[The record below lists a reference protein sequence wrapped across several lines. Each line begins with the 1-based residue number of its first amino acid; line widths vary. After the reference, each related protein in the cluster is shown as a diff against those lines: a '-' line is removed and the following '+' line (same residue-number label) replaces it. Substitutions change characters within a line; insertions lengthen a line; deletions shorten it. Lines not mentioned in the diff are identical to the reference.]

1 MSAFRYEKLEIWQ
14 RSMTLWEELHT
25 LTESFPKSETFSLT
39 SQIRRAACSVPSNI
53 AEGYGKGT
61 NVSFAAM
68 VRHSR
73 GSIYELRTLIEGA
86 RRIGYVPDE
95 SAQGIQQ
102 ELEELSRMID
112 AFLKSLETLEVK
124 ESVVAYGADEG

>member
-1 MSAFRYEKLEIWQ
+1 MEKAQ
-14 RSMTLWEELHT
+14 T
-25 LTESFPKSETFSLT
+25 SL
-39 SQIRRAACSVPSNI
+39 
-53 AEGYGKGT
+53 
-61 NVSFAAM
+61 FAAM

-73 GSIYELRTLIEGA
+73 DSIYELRTLIEGA
-86 RRIGYVPDE
+86 RRIDYVPDE

-112 AFLKSLETLEVK
+112 AFFKSLETLEVK

>member
-1 MSAFRYEKLEIWQ
+1 
-14 RSMTLWEELHT
+14 MTLWVELHT
-25 LTESFPKSETFSLT
+25 LTESFPKSETYALT

-86 RRIGYVPDE
+86 KRIGYVPDHI
-95 SAQGIQQ
+95 AHRIQK
-102 ELEELSRMID
+102 ELEELSRMTD
-112 AFLKSLETLEVK
+112 AFLKTLETLEVK
-124 ESVVAYGADEG
+124 ESVVAYGVD